1 MRGQNSLRSDIL
13 SQEAAVAQQPRP
25 QLDSHDA
32 KDEKDKEAE
41 EKDISQHGQGVQQQ
55 RHQDPHAFK
64 VQRQKRVKNLLGR
77 YLRPECALISHV
89 EDGPAPACDAA
100 RH

>member
-1 MRGQNSLRSDIL
+1 MDVSKVRGPSTGQNSLRSDIL

-41 EKDISQHGQGVQQQ
+41 EKDVSQHRQGVQQQ
-55 RHQDPHAFK
+55 RHQDPHACK
-64 VQRQKRVKNLLGR
+64 VQRQKKVKNLLGR
-77 YLRPECALISHV
+77 FFRLHWAWIW
-89 EDGPAPACDAA
+89 
-100 RH
+100 